1 MHIIILKDNKSFL
14 LLLLLLLSFASAYL
28 ILSNMNPELGDRLA
42 DLAARSSETR
52 SLLDPSDLM
61 PQSPLTDLTNLPPH
75 LSTPNDDSDPLLHT
89 NTHAMQRASNTPTP
103 APPNDSPGASQPSS
117 DVTGRPLN
125 VTDAL
130 SYLDAVK
137 MQFQDK
143 PEVYNQFLDIMKDF
157 KSQV

>member
-1 MHIIILKDNKSFL
+1 
-14 LLLLLLLSFASAYL
+14 
-28 ILSNMNPELGDRLA
+28 MNPELGDRLA

-52 SLLDPSDLM
+52 SLLDPSHLM
-61 PQSPLTDLTNLPPH
+61 PQSNLTNLPPH
-75 LSTPNDDSDPLLHT
+75 LSAPNDDSDPLPHT
-89 NTHAMQRASNTPTP
+89 NTHPMPRASNTPTP